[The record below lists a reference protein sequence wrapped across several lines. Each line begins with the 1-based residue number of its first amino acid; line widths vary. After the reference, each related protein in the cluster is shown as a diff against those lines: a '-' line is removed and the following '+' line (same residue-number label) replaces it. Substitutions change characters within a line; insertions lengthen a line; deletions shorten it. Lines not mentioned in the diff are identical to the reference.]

1 MGECPKYKDYCQ
13 YYYPDL
19 VYFTSPD
26 PRKALALRKYC
37 WRLKRNI
44 WYLKVLGPF
53 KFIEKKLSF
62 KFLRKYALKKRKK
75 IIDSMTSND
84 NLNFQP
90 GDIVEVRSEKDI
102 FSTLDNNGKFK
113 GLRFTPEMKKYCR
126 GRFRV
131 FKRLEKILIESTG
144 ELRTIKTPTVILEGV
159 ICDGSAHGGCD
170 RSCFIFWR
178 EEWLKRT
185 NISRD

>member
-1 MGECPKYKDYCQ
+1 MPKKINNQNNGFCQ

-19 VYFTSPD
+19 IYFTSPD
-26 PRKALALRKYC
+26 PRKVLPIRKYW

-62 KFLRKYALKKRKK
+62 KFFRIYAIKKRKK
-75 IIDSMTSND
+75 TIANMTSYLD
-84 NLNFQP
+84 LNLKP
-90 GDIVEVRSEKDI
+90 GVVVEVRSEKDI
-102 FSTLDNNGKFK
+102 FSTLDNDGKLK
-113 GLRFTPEMKKYCR
+113 GVRFTPEMKKYCG
-126 GRFRV
+126 GRHRIV
-131 FKRLEKILIESTG
+131 KKLEKILIESTG
-144 ELRTIKTPTVILEGV
+144 ELRTIQTPTYILEGV

-178 EEWLKRT
+178 REWLKK
-185 NISRD
+185 IDV